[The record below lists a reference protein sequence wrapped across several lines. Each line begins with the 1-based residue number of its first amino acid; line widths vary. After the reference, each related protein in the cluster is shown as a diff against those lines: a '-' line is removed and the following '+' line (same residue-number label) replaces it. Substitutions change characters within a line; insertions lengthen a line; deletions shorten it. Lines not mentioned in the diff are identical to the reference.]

1 MTGICAHR
9 KARIDVKRS
18 FWTAPVGGTFG
29 GERTYQ
35 LRLRKGPKTVQSGPT
50 HDSWNQHEWRI
61 SGDDD
66 LMLLGCQF
74 RHQRPG
80 PNKVGHVEPLG
91 EPIMNRGDEV
101 QCVGSSPQC
110 RP

>member
-1 MTGICAHR
+1 
-9 KARIDVKRS
+9 VKRS

-35 LRLRKGPKTVQSGPT
+35 LPLRKGPKTVQSGPT
-50 HDSWNQHEWRI
+50 HDSWNRHEWRI